1 MLSNMHICQLPDMGM
16 VCLILFAS
24 HSLLQ
29 DETALIWY
37 SHKKE
42 KFLRLSSVSKVIP
55 GQRTVSLLLSEL
67 NINIFLAGITIL
79 AVDIKRSVCIL
90 Q

>member
-1 MLSNMHICQLPDMGM
+1 MLSHMHICQLPDIGM
-16 VCLILFAS
+16 LCLTLFAS
-24 HSLLQ
+24 PSLLQ

-55 GQRTVSLLLSEL
+55 GQRTVSLLLSVL
-67 NINIFLAGITIL
+67 NNNNFLAGITIP
-79 AVDIKRSVCIL
+79 AVDIKRRACIL

>member
-16 VCLILFAS
+16 VCLILFGS

-29 DETALIWY
+29 DETTLIWY

-67 NINIFLAGITIL
+67 NRRDI
-79 AVDIKRSVCIL
+79 AV
-90 Q
+90 